1 MVNMIKL
8 IKSTF
13 YKEAET
19 KGRLVR
25 FIQSARQLS
34 FGEECKKFE
43 RGFARYQGRKHCVFV
58 NSGSSANLTLIQAL
72 LNLGMIKRGDRV
84 GFSAITWSTNIMPLL
99 QLGLKVA
106 PIDIE
111 LDTLNISSRTLE
123 KCLGKYSIKMLFLTN
138 ALGFCGDVDEIQRI
152 CREKN
157 ILLFEDNCESL
168 GTVYQGKK
176 LGNFGIA
183 STYSFYVGHH
193 MSTIEGGVVCT
204 DNKELAQML
213 KLVRAHGWDRN
224 LDAPEQ
230 GLLKKKFR
238 ITSDFYDRFTF
249 YDVGYNL
256 RPTEIQGFIGNY
268 QLRYINEITRKRNKN
283 FLTLAA
289 SLYAQQDKYYPIHF
303 DHVDF
308 VSNFAFPLICRSK
321 AIRDALIKKCKG
333 KIEIRP
339 IVGGDMTKQPFFR
352 KYVGSSAYLP
362 TGSNASLVHAQ
373 GLYFG
378 NNPELTREEIK
389 TLLEVFK

>member
-1 MVNMIKL
+1 MIKL

-58 NSGSSANLTLIQAL
+58 NSVSSANLTLIQAL

-123 KCLGKYSIKMLFLTN
+123 KS
-138 ALGFCGDVDEIQRI
+138 
-152 CREKN
+152 
-157 ILLFEDNCESL
+157 
-168 GTVYQGKK
+168 

-213 KLVRAHGWDRN
+213 KLVRAHGWDR
-224 LDAPEQ
+224 
-230 GLLKKKFR
+230 
-238 ITSDFYDRFTF
+238 
-249 YDVGYNL
+249 
-256 RPTEIQGFIGNY
+256 
-268 QLRYINEITRKRNKN
+268 
-283 FLTLAA
+283 
-289 SLYAQQDKYYPIHF
+289 
-303 DHVDF
+303 
-308 VSNFAFPLICRSK
+308 
-321 AIRDALIKKCKG
+321 
-333 KIEIRP
+333 
-339 IVGGDMTKQPFFR
+339 
-352 KYVGSSAYLP
+352 
-362 TGSNASLVHAQ
+362 
-373 GLYFG
+373 
-378 NNPELTREEIK
+378 
-389 TLLEVFK
+389 